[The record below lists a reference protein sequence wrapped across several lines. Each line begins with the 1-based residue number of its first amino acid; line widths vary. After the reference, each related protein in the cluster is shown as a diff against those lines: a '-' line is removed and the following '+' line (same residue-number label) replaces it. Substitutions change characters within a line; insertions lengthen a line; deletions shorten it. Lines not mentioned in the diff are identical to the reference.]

1 MTLIQ
6 DRLNWWLFVTG
17 SIFCFLNWLQ
27 WVYVEQKHQEICF
40 FYLQLL
46 ESPDEKCSDS
56 MKSPD
61 EKC

>member
-1 MTLIQ
+1 MKCVGEIGRKTMLEKTLFS
-6 DRLNWWLFVTG
+6 DTSLETSAKTSSGTL
-17 SIFCFLNWLQ
+17 
-27 WVYVEQKHQEICF
+27 

-56 MKSPD
+56 MKSPY

>member
-1 MTLIQ
+1 MKCVGEIGRKTMLEKTLSQILVWK
-6 DRLNWWLFVTG
+6 RTAKTPSGTL
-17 SIFCFLNWLQ
+17 
-27 WVYVEQKHQEICF
+27 